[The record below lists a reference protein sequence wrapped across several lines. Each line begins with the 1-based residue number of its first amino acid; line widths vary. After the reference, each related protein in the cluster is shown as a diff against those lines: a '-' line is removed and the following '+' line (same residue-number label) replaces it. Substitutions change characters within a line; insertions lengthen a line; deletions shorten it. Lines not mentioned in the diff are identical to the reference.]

1 MLSSSG
7 SVRHGSR
14 RSTPPA
20 RRRREPAGR
29 VASRMPARRS
39 GGSAWLSARVRARD
53 RLARGLPPLS
63 VVLSAVCARVRACV
77 FSTDVGG
84 PERERAGQG
93 CYPGVR
99 AAGRGGGG
107 SQALRRQGI
116 HRPRSRCT
124 AFRTILGRSRTVFT
138 AAFTV
143 SPGGSAGGPRVCG
156 RLGNA
161 VRKPRKR
168 CGVAL
173 GHSLKV

>member
-84 PERERAGQG
+84 PERGRAGRG
-93 CYPGVR
+93 SYPEVR
-99 AAGRGGGG
+99 AAGWCRGG
-107 SQALRRQGI
+107 SQALRWRGMLLPKSRIWRLGSWWDDLGSCSQE
-116 HRPRSRCT
+116 RSQRDT
-124 AFRTILGRSRTVFT
+124 EAPLEVPKR
-138 AAFTV
+138 
-143 SPGGSAGGPRVCG
+143 AGGLVT
-156 RLGNA
+156 
-161 VRKPRKR
+161 
-168 CGVAL
+168 
-173 GHSLKV
+173 SLERP

>member
-39 GGSAWLSARVRARD
+39 GGSTWLSARVRARD

-84 PERERAGQG
+84 PERERAGPG
-93 CYPGVR
+93 CYPEVR
-99 AAGRGGGG
+99 TAGRCRGG
-107 SQALRRQGI
+107 SQALRWQGI
-116 HRPRSRCT
+116 KCPESPAWRMGRFWD
-124 AFRTILGRSRTVFT
+124 ALGRPSQQRSQYHPEAPPEV
-138 AAFTV
+138 
-143 SPGGSAGGPRVCG
+143 PECAGGLVTP
-156 RLGNA
+156 LGSPEN
-161 VRKPRKR
+161 
-168 CGVAL
+168 VA
-173 GHSLKV
+173 GSRWGAH